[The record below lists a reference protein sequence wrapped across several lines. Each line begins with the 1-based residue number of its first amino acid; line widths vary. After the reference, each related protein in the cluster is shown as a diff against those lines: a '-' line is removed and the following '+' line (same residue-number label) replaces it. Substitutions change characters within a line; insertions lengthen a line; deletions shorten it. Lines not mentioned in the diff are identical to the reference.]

1 MQSIIVENK
10 TRNSK
15 YFWKKIQIALHWH
28 FKNLN
33 RWKNLAQAPWVQCVQ
48 KKSKQRWIP
57 VKFFKDKVQ
66 CSWALEAKSEFN
78 LEMYRNQRSFWTMVV
93 LLKFRILKFNSCTL
107 DGSGEAM
114 VEAGG
119 QPSSGK
125 TSFTIMLTKFVQNKE
140 NLRNWLGIFSCV
152 LQTWHVKPFL

>member
-1 MQSIIVENK
+1 MDAVR
-10 TRNSK
+10 T
-15 YFWKKIQIALHWH
+15 
-28 FKNLN
+28 
-33 RWKNLAQAPWVQCVQ
+33 

-125 TSFTIMLTKFVQNKE
+125 TSFTIMLTKFVQNME
-140 NLRNWLGIFSCV
+140 NLRNGLGIFSCL
-152 LQTWHVKPFL
+152 LQTWHVKRTNKLISSLGITKRSFPLLFMFSSNDVISSKNWIGLWDNFYP